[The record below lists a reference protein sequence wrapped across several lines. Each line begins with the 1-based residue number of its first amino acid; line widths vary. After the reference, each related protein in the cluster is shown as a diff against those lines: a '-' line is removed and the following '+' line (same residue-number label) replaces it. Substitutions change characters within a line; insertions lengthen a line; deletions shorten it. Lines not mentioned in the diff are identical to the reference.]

1 MHSSPSSAYLLKNF
15 FRISTKSEDIFV
27 AMERQKKHFPG
38 RIFPVILFCLCTAFP
53 AWAQVADTSMLGQEV
68 FRNRGK
74 VAASEVFR
82 IAGAGVPLVACGV
95 AVNGENV
102 RFREF
107 RNGIAPSFDCH
118 IDDYLQYAPAAVM
131 VGMKAAGIKSR
142 SSWGR
147 MLVSDAFSAAIMAS
161 LVNGLK
167 YSVWEMRPDR
177 SGRNSFPS
185 GHTATAFMTAT
196 MFSREY
202 GERSV
207 WYSVGAY
214 SVAATIGLMRIFNDK
229 HWLGDVL
236 AGAGIGILSTE
247 MGYWLADLIFKDKGI
262 RHFPVDG
269 EFSSSYCPSFMGLYL
284 GMNVVLGNRVP
295 GSRRGFSPG
304 SVAGVE
310 GAWFFGPYMGVGSRL
325 TVSGTFFPGQEI
337 AGPVRMNMTSACAG
351 MYFSYPVFPRLL
363 AGGKVMAGYVRS
375 VFPGPSV
382 SDAVPG
388 NSRSVDTFSVGT
400 GISLSFRM
408 RPHLA
413 VRLFADY
420 DMVPFLSGATFSP
433 VAHSITLGGSA
444 DVTF

>member
-1 MHSSPSSAYLLKNF
+1 
-15 FRISTKSEDIFV
+15 
-27 AMERQKKHFPG
+27 
-38 RIFPVILFCLCTAFP
+38 
-53 AWAQVADTSMLGQEV
+53 
-68 FRNRGK
+68 
-74 VAASEVFR
+74 
-82 IAGAGVPLVACGV
+82 
-95 AVNGENV
+95 
-102 RFREF
+102 
-107 RNGIAPSFDCH
+107 
-118 IDDYLQYAPAAVM
+118 M

-284 GMNVVLGNRVP
+284 GMNVVLGNRMP
-295 GSRRGFSPG
+295 DSRRGFSPG

-310 GAWFFGPYMGVGSRL
+310 GVWFFGPYMGVGSRL

-351 MYFSYPVFPRLL
+351 MYFFVSCLPEAFGRRQGHGRLCPFRLSRTVRVGCRSGQFPRR
-363 AGGKVMAGYVRS
+363 GYFQRRHGDFHL
-375 VFPGPSV
+375 FPDAAPSCC
-382 SDAVPG
+382 P
-388 NSRSVDTFSVGT
+388 
-400 GISLSFRM
+400 SFC
-408 RPHLA
+408 
-413 VRLFADY
+413 RL
-420 DMVPFLSGATFSP
+420 
-433 VAHSITLGGSA
+433 
-444 DVTF
+444 

>member
-1 MHSSPSSAYLLKNF
+1 
-15 FRISTKSEDIFV
+15 
-27 AMERQKKHFPG
+27 MERQKKHFLLC
-38 RIFPVILFCLCTAFP
+38 RVVPVILLCLCTAFP
-53 AWAQVADTSMLGQEV
+53 AWAQVADTSKLGQEV
-68 FRNRGK
+68 FRGRGK

-82 IAGAGVPLVACGV
+82 IAGAGVPLVVCGV
-95 AVNGENV
+95 AVNGANV

-131 VGMKAAGIKSR
+131 VGMKTAGVKSR

-167 YSVWEMRPDR
+167 YSVREMRPDR

-214 SVAATIGLMRIFNDK
+214 SVAATTGLMRIFNDK

-247 MGYWLADLIFKDKGI
+247 MGYWLADLIFKEKGI

-269 EFSSSYCPSFMGLYL
+269 EFSPSYRPSFLGLYL
-284 GMNVVLGNRVP
+284 GMNMVLGDRMP
-295 GSRRGFSPG
+295 DSRRGFSPG

-310 GAWFFGPYMGVGSRL
+310 GAWFFSPYMGVGSRL
-325 TVSGTFFPGQEI
+325 IRSRIFSSGPLHH
-337 AGPVRMNMTSACAG
+337 
-351 MYFSYPVFPRLL
+351 PRRF
-363 AGGKVMAGYVRS
+363 G
-375 VFPGPSV
+375 
-382 SDAVPG
+382 
-388 NSRSVDTFSVGT
+388 
-400 GISLSFRM
+400 
-408 RPHLA
+408 
-413 VRLFADY
+413 
-420 DMVPFLSGATFSP
+420 
-433 VAHSITLGGSA
+433 
-444 DVTF
+444 